1 MELNFEIGD
10 ATQPRGHALL
20 YFTDSSSGQVFAT
33 YVVLLPITVDVSKYV
48 PPFLMNQV
56 GETMP
61 GDMSAFAFPPAP
73 EEVESVEILSEL
85 AQARKD
91 DLIFAGSHDSS
102 DITASMMKVNDVVQ
116 AYQDIYEEIFPSMD
130 ESLEEIVQLE
140 GSTHINDVVYSLMSE
155 SDRLG
160 ELTKLVGTLRYS
172 METGEDT
179 LIKDT
184 ETDISALAIY
194 FSETFQI
201 NNLLKWAKQKGSS
214 AADITDLYLKRCFH
228 LSKEEYVQLGEVE
241 AKIASLTEK

>member
-1 MELNFEIGD
+1 
-10 ATQPRGHALL
+10 
-20 YFTDSSSGQVFAT
+20 
-33 YVVLLPITVDVSKYV
+33 
-48 PPFLMNQV
+48 
-56 GETMP
+56 
-61 GDMSAFAFPPAP
+61 
-73 EEVESVEILSEL
+73 
-85 AQARKD
+85 
-91 DLIFAGSHDSS
+91 
-102 DITASMMKVNDVVQ
+102 
-116 AYQDIYEEIFPSMD
+116 MD